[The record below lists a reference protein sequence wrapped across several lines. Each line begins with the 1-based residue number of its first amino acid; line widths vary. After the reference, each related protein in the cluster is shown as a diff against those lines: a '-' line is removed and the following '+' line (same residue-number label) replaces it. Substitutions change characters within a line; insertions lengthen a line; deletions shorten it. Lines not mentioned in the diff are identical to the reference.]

1 MVMNQLTHIYHNYK
15 VPNLKKLFASQGQER
30 NHIHICYQK
39 LRSEDQL
46 CNNLSLG
53 QRLCICI
60 NKFLEDGIMP
70 LKYTKY
76 CTQHSICINSSCCC
90 LVTKSCP
97 TLQTPWIV
105 VHQVPLSMG
114 FPRQEYSSG
123 LLFICPGDL
132 HNPVKP
138 ASLVSPAL
146 QADSL
151 SLSHLGSLYFY

>member
-39 LRSEDQL
+39 LCSGDQL
-46 CNNLSLG
+46 PSLG

-97 TLQTPWIV
+97 TLFDPIV
-105 VHQVPLSMG
+105 YSLPDSSVHGISQARTGILELLTILSTRG
-114 FPRQEYSSG
+114 SS
-123 LLFICPGDL
+123 
-132 HNPVKP
+132 
-138 ASLVSPAL
+138 
-146 QADSL
+146 
-151 SLSHLGSLYFY
+151 